1 MIIYGENH
9 FNPTSVEGIRDKIRK
24 RAALGEM
31 ILATELVPTG
41 VYDAK
46 RIRREL
52 AECAEGKACDPRIN
66 KDIFELADEFFGV
79 TLIGIDL
86 PEDQIDKLKDD
97 LPKQFSAREAH
108 MVATLRSFSNDM
120 KRKTVVLIGDAHL
133 RCTTTKA
140 LGGPSKI
147 HLAVLRRTL
156 DAQIVRADKPHREVE

>member
-9 FNPTSVEGIRDKIRK
+9 FNKDSVEGIREKIQK

-41 VYDAK
+41 VYDSR
-46 RIRREL
+46 RITREL
-52 AECAEGKACDPRIN
+52 AACAEGNPCDPRTN
-66 KDIFELADEFFGV
+66 KDIFELAESFIGV

-120 KRKTVVLIGDAHL
+120 KRKTVVLVGDAHL
-133 RCTTTKA
+133 RCSTTKQ

-147 HLAVLRRTL
+147 HLAVLRGTL
-156 DAQIVRADKPHREVE
+156 DAQIIRADKPHREVE

>member
-24 RAALGEM
+24 RAALGDM
-31 ILATELVPTG
+31 VFATELVPTG
-41 VYDAK
+41 VYDSR
-46 RIRREL
+46 RIAREL
-52 AECAEGKACDPRIN
+52 AASANGNPCDPRTN
-66 KDIFELADEFFGV
+66 QDIFELADAFAGI
-79 TLIGIDL
+79 TLVGIDL
-86 PEDQIDKLKDD
+86 PEDQIDQLKDD
-97 LPKQFSAREAH
+97 LPKQFAAREAH
-108 MVATLRSFSNDM
+108 MVQTLRSFSNDM
-120 KRKTVVLIGDAHL
+120 KRKTVVLVGDAHL